1 MNGIAGQA
9 GGVVGVRVA
18 AGDREYA
25 LRQQLAQAMIDLPGL
40 PLVPQA
46 GGQFIQQSIA
56 TIGGLQQQ
64 SSTVGAALSLIKL
77 GNDRLAKNS
86 WEQQTLCC
94 AIVRHYGSL
103 FCYSK
108 HCLVNMFVTEEAFFC
123 LQIREL
129 SGLDGQKRQC
139 RVRTSNAGHCLYT
152 RVAKPEHA
160 PLVAQGL
167 LGPDFFSGW
176 GVRTV
181 GAQEARYNPI
191 SYHNGSVWPH
201 DNALIDSGLS
211 KYGIKDLASRILSGL
226 LDTSVYVDLHR
237 LPELFC
243 GLHRRAEEGPTVY
256 PVACSPQAWAAASV
270 FLLLQ
275 ACLGISIDGNRKQV
289 VLDAPYLPENIT
301 ELWIK
306 GLEVK
311 GSRVDLFLERRTDVV
326 RVRVLDNQGK
336 IDVIVK

>member
-1 MNGIAGQA
+1 
-9 GGVVGVRVA
+9 V
-18 AGDREYA
+18 
-25 LRQQLAQAMIDLPGL
+25 
-40 PLVPQA
+40 
-46 GGQFIQQSIA
+46 
-56 TIGGLQQQ
+56 
-64 SSTVGAALSLIKL
+64 
-77 GNDRLAKNS
+77 
-86 WEQQTLCC
+86 
-94 AIVRHYGSL
+94 
-103 FCYSK
+103 
-108 HCLVNMFVTEEAFFC
+108 
-123 LQIREL
+123 
-129 SGLDGQKRQC
+129 
-139 RVRTSNAGHCLYT
+139 SN
-152 RVAKPEHA
+152 PEHA
-160 PLVAQGL
+160 RLVAQGL

-181 GAQEARYNPI
+181 CAQEARYNPI

-201 DNALIDSGLS
+201 DNALIASGLS

-243 GLHRRAEEGPTVY
+243 GLHRRTDEGPTLY

-301 ELWIK
+301 ELWIN

-311 GSRVDLFLERRTDVV
+311 GSRVDLFLECSTDVV
-326 RVRVLDNQGK
+326 RVHVLDNQGK
-336 IDVIVK
+336 IDVIVQ

>member
-129 SGLDGQKRQC
+129 SGLGASIEAGDQGGMDI
-139 RVRTSNAGHCLYT
+139 VRA
-152 RVAKPEHA
+152 
-160 PLVAQGL
+160 
-167 LGPDFFSGW
+167 
-176 GVRTV
+176 
-181 GAQEARYNPI
+181 I
-191 SYHNGSVWPH
+191 
-201 DNALIDSGLS
+201 
-211 KYGIKDLASRILSGL
+211 
-226 LDTSVYVDLHR
+226 
-237 LPELFC
+237 
-243 GLHRRAEEGPTVY
+243 
-256 PVACSPQAWAAASV
+256 
-270 FLLLQ
+270 
-275 ACLGISIDGNRKQV
+275 
-289 VLDAPYLPENIT
+289 
-301 ELWIK
+301 
-306 GLEVK
+306 
-311 GSRVDLFLERRTDVV
+311 
-326 RVRVLDNQGK
+326 
-336 IDVIVK
+336 

>member
-9 GGVVGVRVA
+9 GGIVGVRVA
-18 AGDREYA
+18 AGNREYA
-25 LRQQLAQAMIDLPGL
+25 LRQQLAQAMINLPGL

-129 SGLDGQKRQC
+129 SGLC
-139 RVRTSNAGHCLYT
+139 SCVFTAGVE
-152 RVAKPEHA
+152 RP
-160 PLVAQGL
+160 
-167 LGPDFFSGW
+167 
-176 GVRTV
+176 
-181 GAQEARYNPI
+181 
-191 SYHNGSVWPH
+191 
-201 DNALIDSGLS
+201 
-211 KYGIKDLASRILSGL
+211 
-226 LDTSVYVDLHR
+226 
-237 LPELFC
+237 
-243 GLHRRAEEGPTVY
+243 RAF
-256 PVACSPQAWAAASV
+256 AASAT
-270 FLLLQ
+270 LR
-275 ACLGISIDGNRKQV
+275 CCTSRKM
-289 VLDAPYLPENIT
+289 
-301 ELWIK
+301 
-306 GLEVK
+306 
-311 GSRVDLFLERRTDVV
+311 
-326 RVRVLDNQGK
+326 K
-336 IDVIVK
+336 ICRYF